1 MRRSVLLVSAAFALA
16 VAAACSTP
24 SQPSQPSQ
32 RRAPPDAAPIS
43 SASADGAAGGV
54 AEVPARQIVYDAHL
68 DVRVPDVA
76 VADQHVRD
84 VVATHGGFIAES
96 AIQGAAGTDR
106 VGTFTLRVPA
116 DSFRDVLQAIQAMGD
131 LAAIRTNSED
141 VSPEFYD
148 TGARIGAMRVEEKR
162 LLHHLEASTTT
173 LPEVLQVEHEI
184 GRVHAGIEM
193 LQTRLNTLSRLVAF
207 STIVVTLREARAIL
221 PAFVPGFAARW
232 VDTFVASAVLLRD
245 ALEGLAIGAAAVLPW
260 IAILGVPVAIGVGV
274 ARRRRAMTTRV

>member
-1 MRRSVLLVSAAFALA
+1 MRRSVWLPSAAITVA
-16 VAAACSTP
+16 VVAACST
-24 SQPSQPSQ
+24 PSQPSQ
-32 RRAPPDAAPIS
+32 RRAPPDATPIS
-43 SASADGAAGGV
+43 SAAADGGAGGA

-68 DVRVPDVA
+68 DVRVSDVD
-76 VADQHVRD
+76 VADQRVRD
-84 VVATHGGFIAES
+84 VVATHGGFVAES
-96 AIQGAAGTDR
+96 AMQGAAGADR

-131 LAAIRTNSED
+131 LSAIRTNSED

-162 LLHHLEASTTT
+162 LLRHLEASTTT

-184 GRVHAGIEM
+184 GRVHADIET

-207 STIVVTLREARAIL
+207 STIVVTLREARVIL

-232 VDTFVASAVLLRD
+232 VDTLVASVVLLRD
-245 ALEGLAIGAAAVLPW
+245 ALEGLAIVAAAILPW
-260 IAILGVPVAIGVGV
+260 IATLAVPLAIGVGV
-274 ARRRRAMTTRV
+274 ARRRRARSTRV